1 MSRAKHYSQF
11 VDLDPGVV
19 RTSQRR
25 ARIQQAQRR
34 AEAAL
39 MFLAGTAFGAA
50 LTNFLILW
58 VG

>member
-25 ARIQQAQRR
+25 ARLQQLQRR
-34 AEAAL
+34 TEAAL

-50 LTNFLILW
+50 LVNFLILW